1 MRTINSQNWI
11 LRPILLRS
19 NTNILRATAP
29 GLEGAVVKE
38 SGALIAK
45 IAQIIY
51 FSNRLRA
58 EKGKE
63 QRAGRPG
70 RTTTSGPPLDVG
82 REGVVAFLAKRLD

>member
-1 MRTINSQNWI
+1 M
-11 LRPILLRS
+11 
-19 NTNILRATAP
+19 
-29 GLEGAVVKE
+29 E

-45 IAQIIY
+45 IAQFFY

-70 RTTTSGPPLDVG
+70 RTTTSGPPIDVG

>member
-1 MRTINSQNWI
+1 MDDSSG
-11 LRPILLRS
+11 RP
-19 NTNILRATAP
+19 
-29 GLEGAVVKE
+29 EGARRGYGME

-45 IAQIIY
+45 IAQFFY

-70 RTTTSGPPLDVG
+70 RTTTSGPPIDVG